1 MHSFTITSTLCN
13 AILPCVKQMLTA
25 EQVDLLENGLGLA
38 MKDEAEI
45 DANDM
50 WQHKPIEELKAL
62 GNEQLKT
69 ICEKYGRPILKQEE
83 QTVNRHHSVGSQ
95 G

>member
-1 MHSFTITSTLCN
+1 M
-13 AILPCVKQMLTA
+13 KQMLTA

-45 DANDM
+45 DADYM
-50 WQHKPIEELKAL
+50 WQHKPIKELKAL

-69 ICEKYGRPILKQEE
+69 ICKKYGRPYSNKRKE
-83 QTVNRHHSVGSQ
+83 QLIDTIRLGPKDLSPNPRK
-95 G
+95 